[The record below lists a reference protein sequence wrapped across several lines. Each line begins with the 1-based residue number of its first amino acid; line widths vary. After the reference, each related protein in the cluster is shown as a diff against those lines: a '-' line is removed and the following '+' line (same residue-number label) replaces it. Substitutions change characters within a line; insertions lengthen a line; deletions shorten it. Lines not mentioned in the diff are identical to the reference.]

1 MRPSIS
7 RILRYPQIYVDKLF
21 ITSVKLLCGVPAASH
36 CLKHERRETKNCGTL
51 HIVAPIHSRGSHFI
65 RKYRVPT
72 SLVLFGNPA
81 SVRPKRFMQRS
92 RFEPLLYHLR
102 ILLPHT
108 VSTYVNGDFAELF
121 EGGFEVF
128 CDSQASM

>member
-1 MRPSIS
+1 M
-7 RILRYPQIYVDKLF
+7 
-21 ITSVKLLCGVPAASH
+21 
-36 CLKHERRETKNCGTL
+36 
-51 HIVAPIHSRGSHFI
+51 

-72 SLVLFGNPA
+72 SLGLFGNPA

-102 ILLPHT
+102 ILLTHT

-128 CDSQASM
+128 CDSQASMSRRPDCRSFQALVSEWLDRGSIAHSLIQAEPQCSFLQCSFSRRDSFEAVTS